1 MELQLVKKY
10 DARAWDGVVV
20 PLGEGNLNSYQGPWD
35 RGVPGWRTAAASGP
49 VPQ

>member
-20 PLGEGNLNSYQGPWD
+20 PLGED
-35 RGVPGWRTAAASGP
+35 RKSV
-49 VPQ
+49 V

>member
-20 PLGEGNLNSYQGPWD
+20 PLGEGNLNSYQGPWVIVLIIK
-35 RGVPGWRTAAASGP
+35 RIRV
-49 VPQ
+49 

>member
-20 PLGEGNLNSYQGPWD
+20 PLGEGNLNSYQGPLGAGAC
-35 RGVPGWRTAAASGP
+35 RSSCLGAL
-49 VPQ
+49 